1 MAEPETPLQ
10 SPDPQILMDL
20 VTVKMP
26 FGKYKDRLLCDL
38 PVFYLEWFERKGFPA
53 GKLGMQLATLYE
65 IKTNG
70 LEEILTRLK
79 KMR

>member
-1 MAEPETPLQ
+1 MSNSETPLQ
-10 SPDPQILMDL
+10 GPDPQIMMDL
-20 VTVKMP
+20 VTKTMP

-38 PVFYLEWFERKGFPA
+38 PVFYLEWFERKGWPQ

-70 LEEILTRLK
+70 LEEILNRLRK
-79 KMR
+79 LR